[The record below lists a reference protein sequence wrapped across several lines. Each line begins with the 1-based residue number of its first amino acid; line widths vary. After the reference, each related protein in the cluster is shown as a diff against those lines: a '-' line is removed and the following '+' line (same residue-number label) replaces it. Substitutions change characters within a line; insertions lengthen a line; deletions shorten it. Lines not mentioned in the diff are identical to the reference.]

1 MENKSLP
8 KAKFLC
14 NVCGKESASGPS
26 LKRHVRYCIRRGAIS
41 RSRKKSCQHC
51 AQAKARCEVSARGC
65 LRCSGKGLACSLA
78 VPISSDNNDSMEF
91 WNSFALDPGAP
102 TNLDMNSLPIQDN
115 PSSNAPDCHFPFD
128 LFMPSNTL
136 LSGPGPEKEAGID
149 LGLNL
154 IDPTNNHG
162 QAQAPRLFEPRQFHA
177 PGAIMASTM
186 GTGILKSYPLMMRN
200 RTDLPP
206 FIHPFC
212 YGSERNGWK
221 LPLSLERASSI
232 ASSLADKSPRT
243 ISNIREEQQRIDET
257 LLEMGMEDLISSG
270 QALIIYIL
278 MRIESGPSELDEDV
292 HLYATLSRVCFRIPS
307 LPGFYEKMAEF
318 SPWKQWIIVES
329 KRRLNS
335 TLRLMSQL
343 YSLDVAPNP
352 CNVFTAMPLPA
363 SKMLWKASSEQEWEA
378 EIARDDFYKKLS
390 LRDLMKFK
398 GTGECGQP
406 SREEWSRWYSGTD
419 ELGILVV
426 ISASLL

>member
-1 MENKSLP
+1 MENKSLA

-14 NVCGKESASGPS
+14 HVCGKESASGPS
-26 LKRHVRYCIRRGAIS
+26 LKRHVRYCIRKSAIS

-51 AQAKARCEVSARGC
+51 AQAKARCEVSSGGC
-65 LRCSGKGLACSLA
+65 LRCSEKGLVCSLV
-78 VPISSDNNDSMEF
+78 VPMSSDSNASMEI
-91 WNSFALDPGAP
+91 WGNFAVDLGPP
-102 TNLDMNSLPIQDN
+102 TNLDLNSLPIQDE
-115 PSSNAPDCHFPFD
+115 PSSTVPDGSFPFD
-128 LFMPSNTL
+128 LFIPSSAF
-136 LSGPGPEKEAGID
+136 LSGYVSEKD
-149 LGLNL
+149 SLGFNF
-154 IDPTNNHG
+154 IDPTNNYD
-162 QAQAPRLFEPRQFHA
+162 QAQGPKLFEPRPFHA

-186 GTGILKSYPLMMRN
+186 GTGILKSYPSMMRN
-200 RTDLPP
+200 TDDLPS
-206 FIHPFC
+206 FIHRCC
-212 YGSERNGWK
+212 YGSKRDGWK

-232 ASSLADKSPRT
+232 ASSLADHSSDAL
-243 ISNIREEQQRIDET
+243 SNIRKEQRRIDEN
-257 LLEMGMEDLISSG
+257 LLEMGIEDLISSG
-270 QALIIYIL
+270 QALMIYIL
-278 MRIESGPSELDEDV
+278 MRIETGPSELDEDV
-292 HLYATLSRVCFRIPS
+292 HLYATLSRLCFRIPS
-307 LPGFYEKMAEF
+307 LPGFYDKMAEF

-363 SKMLWKASSEQEWEA
+363 SKLLWKASSEQEWEA

-390 LRDLMKFK
+390 LKDLMRFK
-398 GTGECGQP
+398 GAGENDQP

>member
-1 MENKSLP
+1 M
-8 KAKFLC
+8 
-14 NVCGKESASGPS
+14 
-26 LKRHVRYCIRRGAIS
+26 RYCIRKGAIN

-51 AQAKARCEVSARGC
+51 AQAKTRCEASGEGC
-65 LRCSGKGLACSLA
+65 LRCSGKGLACSLT
-78 VPISSDNNDSMEF
+78 VPISSDPNGSMEF
-91 WNSFALDPGAP
+91 WDSIALNPGAP
-102 TNLDMNSLPIQDN
+102 TSLDMNSVPIQDN

-128 LFMPSNTL
+128 LFMPSSVF
-136 LSGPGPEKEAGID
+136 LSGPGLEEEVGNGPR
-149 LGLNL
+149 LSL
-154 IDPTNNHG
+154 IDSTSNYA
-162 QAQAPRLFEPRQFHA
+162 QAQAPRLFEPRLFHA

-200 RTDLPP
+200 RNDFPP

-212 YGSERNGWK
+212 YGSRRNGWK
-221 LPLSLERASSI
+221 LPPSLERASLI
-232 ASSLADKSPRT
+232 ASSLADNIPGTLLK
-243 ISNIREEQQRIDET
+243 IREEQQRIDET
-257 LLEMGMEDLISSG
+257 LLEMGIEGLISSG

-278 MRIESGPSELDEDV
+278 MRIESGPSEQDEDV
-292 HLYATLSRVCFRIPS
+292 HLYATLSRLCFRIPS
-307 LPGFYEKMAEF
+307 LPGFYEKMAKF

-343 YSLDVAPNP
+343 YNLDVAPNP
-352 CNVFTAMPLPA
+352 CNIFTAMPLPA
-363 SKMLWKASSEQEWEA
+363 SKLLWKASSEQEWEA

-390 LRDLMKFK
+390 LQDLMKFK
-398 GTGECGQP
+398 GKGESDQP

>member
-1 MENKSLP
+1 MENKSPP
-8 KAKFLC
+8 KPKLLC

-26 LKRHVRYCIRRGAIS
+26 LKRHMRYCIRKGAIS

-51 AQAKARCEVSARGC
+51 AQAKARCEVSGRGC
-65 LRCSGKGLACSLA
+65 LRCSGKGLACSLT
-78 VPISSDNNDSMEF
+78 VPISSDTNAGMDF
-91 WNSFALDPGAP
+91 WDDIALDPGNL
-102 TNLDMNSLPIQDN
+102 TTLDMNSVPFQDN
-115 PSSNAPDCHFPFD
+115 PSSNAPDSHFPFD
-128 LFMPSNTL
+128 LFMPSSVL
-136 LSGPGPEKEAGID
+136 LGPGPEGEVGND
-149 LGLNL
+149 QRFGL
-154 IDPTNNHG
+154 IDPPSNYG
-162 QAQAPRLFEPRQFHA
+162 QAQAPRLFEPRLFHA

-186 GTGILKSYPLMMRN
+186 GTGILKSYPSMMRN
-200 RTDLPP
+200 RNGLPP

-221 LPLSLERASSI
+221 FPLSLERASFI
-232 ASSLADKSPRT
+232 ASSPVDNSPDT
-243 ISNIREEQQRIDET
+243 LSNIREEQQRIDQT
-257 LLEMGMEDLISSG
+257 LLEMGIEDLISSG

-292 HLYATLSRVCFRIPS
+292 HLYATLSRLCFRIPS

-343 YSLDVAPNP
+343 YNLDVAPNP
-352 CNVFTAMPLPA
+352 CNLFTAMPLPA
-363 SKMLWKASSEQEWEA
+363 SKLLWKASSEQGWET

-390 LRDLMKFK
+390 LQDLMKFK
-398 GTGECGQP
+398 GKGESGQP

>member
-1 MENKSLP
+1 MENKSPP
-8 KAKFLC
+8 KAKLLC
-14 NVCGKESASGPS
+14 GICGKESASGPS
-26 LKRHVRYCIRRGAIS
+26 LKRHVRYCIRKGAIS

-51 AQAKARCEVSARGC
+51 AQAKARCEVSGQGC
-65 LRCSGKGLACSLA
+65 LRCSGKGLACSLT
-78 VPISSDNNDSMEF
+78 VPISPDPNGSMEF
-91 WNSFALDPGAP
+91 CDTFALDPGAP
-102 TNLDMNSLPIQDN
+102 TSLDMNSVPIQEN
-115 PSSNAPDCHFPFD
+115 PSFDAPDCHFPFD
-128 LFMPSNTL
+128 LFMPS
-136 LSGPGPEKEAGID
+136 SVFEPEKEAGD
-149 LGLNL
+149 LRFSL
-154 IDPTNNHG
+154 IDPSNSYG
-162 QAQAPRLFEPRQFHA
+162 QAQAPKLFEPRPFHA

-200 RTDLPP
+200 INDLPP

-232 ASSLADKSPRT
+232 ASSVADNSPGT
-243 ISNIREEQQRIDET
+243 LSNIREEQQRIDET
-257 LLEMGMEDLISSG
+257 LLEMGIEDLISSG

-292 HLYATLSRVCFRIPS
+292 HLYATLSRLCFRIPS

-343 YSLDVAPNP
+343 YNLDVAPNP
-352 CNVFTAMPLPA
+352 CNIFTAMPLPA
-363 SKMLWKASSEQEWEA
+363 SKLLWKASSEQEWES

-390 LRDLMKFK
+390 LQDLMKFK
-398 GTGECGQP
+398 GKGESDQP